1 MTNESAVSAQAVCDV
16 IGMSRANFYKQ
27 RKARR
32 RREVDEA
39 LVLELVYRERRVQ
52 PQLGL
57 RKLFHLI
64 SPDLAEAGV
73 RLGRDRFR
81 DLLFRYELLIER
93 KRNYCRTTN
102 SWHGFGVYSNRL
114 KDAALAGPNQ
124 AWVSDITYIR
134 TEKGFVYLALIT
146 DAFSRAIVGW
156 DCSDS
161 LEAEGALRA
170 LKMALRGLPKGCPP
184 PIHHSDRGCQYC
196 CGDYIA
202 LLKRRRLSIS
212 MTEENHCYENAQAER
227 VNGILKQEYGL
238 GGNLKNTTE
247 AITMARQAID
257 LYNHRRP
264 HLALNMAFPMTV
276 HHAA

>member
-1 MTNESAVSAQAVCDV
+1 VTDEQNTAIQPVCTLLGMTRSNY
-16 IGMSRANFYKQ
+16 YKQ
-27 RKARR
+27 RTQRR
-32 RREVDEA
+32 RREVDESFI
-39 LVLELVYRERRVQ
+39 LDLIHRERSVQ

-57 RKLFHLI
+57 RKLLHLI
-64 SPDLAEAGV
+64 GPDLADAGV
-73 RLGRDRFR
+73 KIGRDRFR

-102 SWHGFGVYSNRL
+102 SWHGFGVYPNRL
-114 KDAALAGPNQ
+114 KDAELTGPNQ

-161 LEAEGALRA
+161 LEAVGAMRA

-238 GGNLKNTTE
+238 GGRLPDPQT
-247 AITMARQAID
+247 ARQMARQAID

-264 HLALNMAFPMTV
+264 HLALDMAFPMTV

>member
-1 MTNESAVSAQAVCDV
+1 VTDASSVTVQQVCRAVD
-16 IGMSRANFYKQ
+16 MSRANFYTH

-39 LVLELVYRERRVQ
+39 LVLELVHRERRVQ

-57 RKLFHLI
+57 RKLLHLI
-64 SPDLAEAGV
+64 GPDLADAGV
-73 RLGRDRFR
+73 KIGRDRFR
-81 DLLFRYELLIER
+81 NLLFRYELLIER

-102 SWHGFGVYSNRL
+102 SWHGFGVYPNRL
-114 KDAALAGPNQ
+114 KDAELTGPNQ
-124 AWVSDITYIR
+124 AWVSDITYLR
-134 TEKGFVYLALIT
+134 TASGFVYLALIT
-146 DAFSRAIVGW
+146 DAFSRAIIGW

-161 LEAEGALRA
+161 LEAVGAMRA

-212 MTEENHCYENAQAER
+212 ITEENHCYENAQAER

-238 GGNLKNTTE
+238 GQTLHDPAE
-247 AITMARQAID
+247 ARRMARQAID
-257 LYNHRRP
+257 LYNYRRP

>member
-1 MTNESAVSAQAVCDV
+1 MT
-16 IGMSRANFYKQ
+16 RANDYRQ
-27 RKARR
+27 RKQRR

-39 LVLELVYRERRVQ
+39 LVLELVHRERSVQ

-57 RKLFHLI
+57 RKLLHLI
-64 SPDLAEAGV
+64 QPALADAGV
-73 RLGRDRFR
+73 KIGRDRFR

-102 SWHGFGVYSNRL
+102 SWHGFGVYPNRL
-114 KDAALAGPNQ
+114 KDAELTGPNQ
-124 AWVSDITYIR
+124 AWVSDVTYIR

-146 DAFSRAIVGW
+146 DSFSRAIIGW

-161 LEAEGALRA
+161 LEAVGAMRA
-170 LKMALRGLPKGCPP
+170 LEMALRGLPKGYPP
-184 PIHHSDRGCQYC
+184 PIHHSDRGSQYC

-238 GGNLKNTTE
+238 GQTLHDPEE
-247 AITMARQAID
+247 ARRMSRQAID

-264 HLALNMAFPMTV
+264 HLALDMAFPMTV

>member
-1 MTNESAVSAQAVCDV
+1 MTGEKNTTVQSVCDV
-16 IGMSRANFYKQ
+16 LSMTRANYYRQ
-27 RKARR
+27 RKQRR
-32 RREVDEA
+32 RREVDEG
-39 LVLELVYRERRVQ
+39 LILDLIHRERSVQ

-57 RKLFHLI
+57 RKLLHLI
-64 SPDLAEAGV
+64 QPDLAEAGV
-73 RLGRDRFR
+73 KIGRDRFR

-102 SWHGFGVYSNRL
+102 SWHGFGVYPNRL
-114 KDAALAGPNQ
+114 KDAELTGPNQ

-134 TEKGFVYLALIT
+134 TASGFVYLALIT

-161 LEAEGALRA
+161 LEAVGAMRA
-170 LKMALRGLPKGCPP
+170 LKMALRGLPKGCRP

-202 LLKRRRLSIS
+202 LLKRRRLSVS
-212 MTEENHCYENAQAER
+212 MTEDNHCYENAKAER

-238 GGNLKNTTE
+238 GQTLHDPAE
-247 AITMARQAID
+247 ARRMARQAID

-264 HLALNMAFPMTV
+264 HLALDMAFPMTV